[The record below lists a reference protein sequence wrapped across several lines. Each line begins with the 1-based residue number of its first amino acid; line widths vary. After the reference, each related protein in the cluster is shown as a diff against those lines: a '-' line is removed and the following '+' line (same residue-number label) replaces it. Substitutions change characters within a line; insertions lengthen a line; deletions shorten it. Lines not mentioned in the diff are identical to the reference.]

1 MKEEKVLY
9 SLVLLSNTPDMRKD
23 DILYVFLS
31 SEHTVQYALF
41 YQILG
46 QYKFEVSSIYTV
58 EFKKIA
64 TKYKQPK
71 QFKYPLFKAW
81 S

>member
-1 MKEEKVLY
+1 
-9 SLVLLSNTPDMRKD
+9 MRKD

-41 YQILG
+41 YQILIWILG

-58 EFKKIA
+58 ELKKIA